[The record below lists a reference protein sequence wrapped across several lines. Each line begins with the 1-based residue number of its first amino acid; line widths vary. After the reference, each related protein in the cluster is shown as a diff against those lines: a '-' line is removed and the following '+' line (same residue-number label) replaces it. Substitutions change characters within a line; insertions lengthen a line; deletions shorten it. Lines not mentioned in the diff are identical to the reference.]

1 MGFQREINLPKFL
14 IPSAKWQIR
23 LKSTSDKN
31 MKAVIICFAAL
42 FKDAL
47 NVQMDKLVQ
56 CEQACSSET
65 QRIEQSIKTAQDT
78 FGSYTAYSDCMNPCL
93 AQRVR
98 LPDSSESSEE

>member
-1 MGFQREINLPKFL
+1 MQYITLIKVLRKNAFWNFTKGTNHSNFQDILNVKLSQLP
-14 IPSAKWQIR
+14 R
-23 LKSTSDKN
+23 Y
-31 MKAVIICFAAL
+31 
-42 FKDAL
+42 KDAL